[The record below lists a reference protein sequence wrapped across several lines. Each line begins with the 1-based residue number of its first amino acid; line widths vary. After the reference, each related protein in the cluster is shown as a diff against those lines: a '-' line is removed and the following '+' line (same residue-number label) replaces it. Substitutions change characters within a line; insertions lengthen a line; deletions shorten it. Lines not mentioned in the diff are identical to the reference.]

1 MIPEDRLQGM
11 VAVEDLVVLEELL
24 FLTDRETW
32 NEWRKYLLEANQRLK
47 VPTRIQIWNEWRL
60 KKAEQRRE
68 GKGKGALEGVAFMCK
83 LCRAVER
90 SMGGAE
96 PKGGSQMPKDRSG
109 RNENESHESKMSR
122 AWESQRKRDNEND
135 KREGRD
141 VRAGDAL
148 RKHYQDKG
156 DMPEDR

>member
-1 MIPEDRLQGM
+1 MD
-11 VAVEDLVVLEELL
+11 VE
-24 FLTDRETW
+24 REIRWITG
-32 NEWRKYLLEANQRLK
+32 EWRRFHERLLDLEG
-47 VPTRIQIWNEWRL
+47 
-60 KKAEQRRE
+60 KAEFFQKTLQEKSDESGKAVSRFREEVSVLRSHVNDCRRI
-68 GKGKGALEGVAFMCK
+68 LEG
-83 LCRAVER
+83 ET
-90 SMGGAE
+90 E
-96 PKGGSQMPKDRSG
+96 PTGGSQMPKDRSG